1 MLRVPCHEPETPRG
15 RRVTRSVV
23 ATGEPLGMILV
34 GARFRALA
42 GARAALRA
50 VRNSVD
56 VPAGDVGVRPLGSTG
71 YESSAEAFV
80 LAGRFAP
87 DDVATVIRI
96 LHTHG
101 GRIVV
106 RRIDSPG
113 AVSVEPARRAPGRDG
128 MATAGCRPPVAHQ
141 MAPRVR
147 SAVGGRPRKRL
158 RRPSP
163 PLRVRTARCHRIE
176 R

>member
-1 MLRVPCHEPETPRG
+1 
-15 RRVTRSVV
+15 
-23 ATGEPLGMILV
+23 MILV

-50 VRNSVD
+50 VRASVD

-71 YESSAEAFV
+71 YETSLEAFV
-80 LAGRFAP
+80 VAGRFQP

-96 LHTHG
+96 LHAHG

-106 RRIDSPG
+106 RRIDSPRVVSPEPSRRLG
-113 AVSVEPARRAPGRDG
+113 GRSRSAV
-128 MATAGCRPPVAHQ
+128 AGCRPPVAHQ

-147 SAVGGRPRKRL
+147 STAGGRPRKRL

>member
-1 MLRVPCHEPETPRG
+1 
-15 RRVTRSVV
+15 
-23 ATGEPLGMILV
+23 MILV

-50 VRNSVD
+50 VRASV
-56 VPAGDVGVRPLGSTG
+56 PGAAGDVGLRPLGSTG
-71 YESSAEAFV
+71 YEPSSEAFV
-80 LAGRFAP
+80 VAGRFQP
-87 DDVATVIRI
+87 EDVEKVIRI
-96 LHTHG
+96 LHAHG

-106 RRIDSPG
+106 RRIDSPRVV
-113 AVSVEPARRAPGRDG
+113 ADSAPAPRGRAPGCRRR
-128 MATAGCRPPVAHQ
+128 ASTAAL

-147 SAVGGRPRKRL
+147 PTVAARPRKRL

-163 PLRVRTARCHRIE
+163 PMRFRTARCQLIE

>member
-1 MLRVPCHEPETPRG
+1 
-15 RRVTRSVV
+15 
-23 ATGEPLGMILV
+23 MILV

-50 VRNSVD
+50 VRASVP
-56 VPAGDVGVRPLGSTG
+56 VVAGDVGVRPLGSTG
-71 YESSAEAFV
+71 YETSSEAFV
-80 LAGRFAP
+80 VAGRFEP
-87 DDVATVIRI
+87 EDVETVIRI
-96 LHTHG
+96 LHSHG

-106 RRIDSPG
+106 RRVDSPR
-113 AVSVEPARRAPGRDG
+113 AVPDVHDSTLGRAAAWTRRA
-128 MATAGCRPPVAHQ
+128 ATAAQ

-147 SAVGGRPRKRL
+147 PTVAARPRKRL

-163 PLRVRTARCHRIE
+163 PLRVRTARCHSFE